1 MLYLVGYNTH
11 TSQPFLAPNENW
23 FVLMSAALIDDIAG
37 LVLAAIISYVLS
49 AGSNSIKLEA
59 IVRPTFV
66 SIAFAIGTSF
76 LAWASHGVVNKI
88 KFIGRRILH
97 SGSMQLFM
105 IAPAL
110 SGFVTGAQYAGTSQL
125 CGAYLAGVLFTYA
138 FDIPSFCPQTDLE
151 LDEPHNPEIQPSD
164 ESTINPSPLH
174 TSKSAFNRY
183 YANSAYHLCAHI
195 FCINWLGIAHSFSW
209 ICKYLKGSGVERFS
223 VFVTHGHCKAFR
235 ALDDHL
241 ARREL
246 FVSECPATEDATTV
260 NSSRGE
266 PSEQ

>member
-1 MLYLVGYNTH
+1 
-11 TSQPFLAPNENW
+11 
-23 FVLMSAALIDDIAG
+23 MSAALIDDIAG

-66 SIAFAIGTSF
+66 SIVFAIGTSF

-164 ESTINPSPLH
+164 ESTINPSPPH

-183 YANSAYHLCAHI
+183 YANSAYHLCAPC
-195 FCINWLGIAHSFSW
+195 FGWSFGPARVV
-209 ICKYLKGSGVERFS
+209 CVGMSGDGRRNHRQFESGRTIRTIVIL
-223 VFVTHGHCKAFR
+223 VYHCLILPRKQGLNLLIYR
-235 ALDDHL
+235 I
-241 ARREL
+241 
-246 FVSECPATEDATTV
+246 
-260 NSSRGE
+260 
-266 PSEQ
+266 